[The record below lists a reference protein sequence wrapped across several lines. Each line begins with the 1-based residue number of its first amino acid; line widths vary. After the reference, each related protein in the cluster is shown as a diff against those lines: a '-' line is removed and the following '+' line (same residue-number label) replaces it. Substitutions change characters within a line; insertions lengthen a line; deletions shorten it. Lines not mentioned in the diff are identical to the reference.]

1 MNITITESD
10 KKLLSFLAA
19 FLLAAAFVFF
29 VFRPLSEKSE
39 QLESELAQARQQE
52 ADMDAKAALA
62 AGMTY
67 KEEETAA
74 RMQQVLARF
83 YPLLQSQDAEKMV
96 TTLLLNH
103 DLSVQ
108 SLTVVMPERSAELNW
123 YQYAEGA
130 TAYAEPAE
138 EEEQAAFS
146 LYVAKVT
153 CVAEG
158 TKEDLWSLIDD
169 ISTGYPAISIS
180 GTEWSSAERVV
191 TGSTAYAS
199 GEDVQEQTAAAG
211 TVTKTTDRLTISLE
225 IYMCDQ

>member
-19 FLLAAAFVFF
+19 FLLAAAFVFLI
-29 VFRPLSEKSE
+29 FRPLSAKCE
-39 QLESELAQARQQE
+39 QLETELVQARAQE
-52 ADMDAKAALA
+52 ADRNEKAALA
-62 AGMTY
+62 DGMTQ
-67 KEEETAA
+67 KEEETTAH
-74 RMQQVLARF
+74 MQQVLARF
-83 YPLLQSQDAEKMV
+83 YPVLQSQDAERMV

-123 YQYAEGA
+123 YQYAKDA
-130 TAYAEPAE
+130 ASYAEPAE

-158 TKEDLWSLIDD
+158 SKENLWSLIDD
-169 ISTGYPAISIS
+169 ISAGYPAISIS
-180 GTEWSSAERVV
+180 GTEWSSTERIV
-191 TGSTAYAS
+191 TENTAYVT
-199 GEDVQEQTAAAG
+199 GEDVQEHSDTAEP
-211 TVTKTTDRLTISLE
+211 VTKTTDRLTISLE
-225 IYMCDQ
+225 IYMCNQ